1 MLLPSILLPT
11 LMPSV
16 MSEQTEPSER
26 TANEPPDLLTF
37 TEAAE
42 RVNLAA

>member
-11 LMPSV
+11 MPSV
-16 MSEQTEPSER
+16 MSEQIEPSER
-26 TANEPPDLLTF
+26 TANEPPDHLTF

-42 RVNLAA
+42 RLNIAA